1 MSLSLRAPIDNVST
15 NRFCK
20 TKDGGEKFKHFMFLG
35 SVGRTRMQLLIYNA
49 TEQEETLNVIYHK
62 SCNTK
67 LHLKNTGEKIP
78 RLGLQ
83 RFNIARSGTTTGFY
97 LYTGK
102 TSVVWEFH
110 LARCRPVDKSTKRT
124 RLEQKW

>member
-1 MSLSLRAPIDNVST
+1 MSVSLRAPIDHVST

-20 TKDGGEKFKHFMFLG
+20 TKDGGEKFKHLMFLG

-67 LHLKNTGEKIP
+67 LHLKNTGEKNP
-78 RLGLQ
+78 P
-83 RFNIARSGTTTGFY
+83 SG
-97 LYTGK
+97 
-102 TSVVWEFH
+102 
-110 LARCRPVDKSTKRT
+110 PSTF
-124 RLEQKW
+124 